1 MWTRQSIWAKAS
13 LTAGM
18 VGVTTLF
25 SGCAA
30 TSVLSFAY
38 ERANKGECVS
48 AGCAATAVISY
59 AIDKATEGDP
69 TPCHKL
75 NTVERALST
84 RCGRYEPGSLLTKDV
99 TASGLPK
106 CPLTLAARDPQL
118 WPVLPELLSKGAV
131 TERCDEAPLV
141 ALSQALPCPDFS
153 AASFETLHSLRRLAV
168 TDARSI
174 HHDVVRMLSCP
185 AARSAGLDTVL
196 ETWLAQG
203 RLPSRGLSFGV
214 LSALHPDY
222 LATNFARSLEA
233 KGHTAGAGLGAYDG
247 QLPAGFDLALKEGNF
262 TALDWWLDRIPA
274 LVNSVPPRQANQLAW
289 LPLVRVLTPTYLSKP
304 EQQPQIVAYLI
315 SRGADPSKSL
325 PYEPGRT
332 VINYA
337 QQVKSPSLAMLG
349 STRLTSAPATAKST
363 AKVSTAAMGA
373 AAAAVAP

>member
-13 LTAGM
+13 LLAGM
-18 VGVTTLF
+18 VGVTMLF

-30 TSVLSFAY
+30 TSILSFAY
-38 ERANKGECVS
+38 EQANKGECVS

-75 NTVERALST
+75 NTVERALSA
-84 RCGRYEPGSLLTKDV
+84 RCGKYWPGSLLTKDV
-99 TASGLPK
+99 IASGLPK
-106 CPLTLAARDPQL
+106 CPLTLAARDPKL
-118 WPVLPELLSKGAV
+118 WPILPELLSKGA
-131 TERCDEAPLV
+131 TPDGCDEAPLV
-141 ALSQALPCPDFS
+141 ALSHASPCPDFPT
-153 AASFETLHSLRRLAV
+153 ASFQSLHSLRRLAV
-168 TDARSI
+168 ADARSI

-185 AARSAGLDTVL
+185 AARTAGLDTVL

-233 KGHTAGAGLGAYDG
+233 QGHTAGAGLGAYNG
-247 QLPAGFDLALKEGNF
+247 QLPSGFDLALKDANF
-262 TALDWWLDRIPA
+262 AALDWWLDRVPTLA
-274 LVNSVPPRQANQLAW
+274 NHVPPRQANQMAW

-325 PYEPGRT
+325 PHDPGRT

-337 QQVKSPSLAMLG
+337 QQVKSPSLAILE
-349 STRLTSAPATAKST
+349 SPRLASSPST
-363 AKVSTAAMGA
+363 AKVSAAATGA
-373 AAAAVAP
+373 AAAAVAAP